1 MKHIKI
7 GTSAALL
14 LALASGA
21 VVTTE
26 AQAVDGGSY
35 ESNGKVG
42 FEANKSTKPVPP
54 VDPTDP
60 TKPPVTP
67 IDPTNPE
74 GPNPGTAGPLS
85 IDYASSLDFGLNEIS
100 SEDKVYF
107 AKPQTY
113 SAGNPDTANY
123 VQVSDRRGTNAGWTL
138 TVKQDGQ
145 FANATTQNKELVGTT
160 ISIDKGEV
168 KTPTTNAKNPSAS
181 SVVNLDPTGK
191 TASTILSA
199 EKTQGSGTFTSM
211 FGGLEEVEITKGDK
225 KVKEVQNTGVKLAV
239 PGKTPKD
246 AVEYKTK
253 LTWTL
258 TDSPGNAVK

>member
-1 MKHIKI
+1 MKTIKI
-7 GTSAALL
+7 GASAALL

-21 VVTTE
+21 VVTNE

-42 FEANKSTKPVPP
+42 FEANTSTKPVPP

-67 IDPTNPE
+67 IDPTDPT

-100 SEDKVYF
+100 SEDKVYY

-113 SAGNPDTANY
+113 DKGNPDTANY
-123 VQVSDRRGTNAGWTL
+123 VQVTDRRGTNAGWTL
-138 TVKQDGQ
+138 SVKQGGQ

-160 ISIDKGEV
+160 ISIDKGTV
-168 KTPTTNAKNPSAS
+168 ASPTTGAKNPTSAA
-181 SVVNLDPTGK
+181 VVNLDPSGAN
-191 TASTILSA
+191 ASTILSA
-199 EKTQGSGTFTSM
+199 EKTQGSGTFTSL
-211 FGGLEEVEITKGDK
+211 FGKVEEVDITKGDK
-225 KVKEVQNTGVKLAV
+225 VVKEMKNTGVKLAV

-258 TDSPGNAVK
+258 TDSPGNGA